1 MRMLRSSSVVRT
13 MGGRRSYMRLSL
25 NLGKMRFG
33 ISVSTAPEQALSAC
47 QLVTLTLPVECAAC
61 K

>member
-13 MGGRRSYMRLSL
+13 MGGRRSYILLSL

-33 ISVSTAPEQALSAC
+33 ISVSTAPEQAQRPRDTQPASGMCSL
-47 QLVTLTLPVECAAC
+47 
-61 K
+61 